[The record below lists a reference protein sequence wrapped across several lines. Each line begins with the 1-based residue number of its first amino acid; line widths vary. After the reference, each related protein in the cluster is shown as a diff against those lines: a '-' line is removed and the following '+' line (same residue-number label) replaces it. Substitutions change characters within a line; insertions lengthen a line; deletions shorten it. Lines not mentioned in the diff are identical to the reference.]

1 MASTYLTRTNST
13 GGNRQVFTFSAWV
26 KRGTLPGSTQ
36 YLFDAGTST
45 STDSGRFSIYF
56 NSANQFGCAGGAT
69 TYKESSANYRDLSAW
84 YHLVVAV
91 DSTQGTAGNRVRLYV
106 NGSEVTNFQNNNSM
120 ALNQNTP
127 CNENA
132 KNHDIGRNQY
142 GNSNFFDG
150 CFAHIHFT
158 DGTQYA
164 ASAFGE
170 TDATTGIWKPK
181 VSPSVTYG
189 TNGFFLK
196 FASSGSMGTDSSG
209 NGNNF
214 TVGAGN
220 LTQTQDTPSNV
231 FPTINALCRT
241 NTNHVLS
248 NGNLTH
254 QVTSAWL
261 YLPANMGVSSGKW
274 YAEMKINAV
283 TNNFNCGVMELS
295 GFASDWM
302 NNMNT
307 ANTVF
312 GANTQGDAWAL
323 FGNGSDTGT
332 YKNNNTPNF
341 GSISTSFGSNILVGD
356 IINIALDC
364 DNQKIWFGV
373 NGSWDNSGDPVA
385 GTNPMPYNTAMIAGR
400 TYTFASGPEYAT
412 QSWNFGNGYF
422 GTTAVSS
429 ANSDGDGIGLFE
441 YAVPSGYYA
450 LCTKNINTY
459 G

>member
-1 MASTYLTRTNST
+1 MASTYLQRTQSA
-13 GGNRQVFTFSAWV
+13 GNRKTYTFSAWV
-26 KRGTLPGSTQ
+26 KRLNIASQQNIFGTPTEGEA
-36 YLFDAGTST
+36 FG
-45 STDSGRFSIYF
+45 F
-56 NSANQFGCAGGAT
+56 NSGNQLYFYHNG
-69 TYKESSANYRDLSAW
+69 SSGSYIVSNALFRDTSAW
-84 YHLVVAV
+84 YHLVVMNDTSQA
-91 DSTQGTAGNRVRLYV
+91 TASNRVKIYV
-106 NGSEVTNFQNNNSM
+106 NGEQITSFSSSTYPAQDSEFKVNQSGQTIYVGQGHAGNPWNGSM
-120 ALNQNTP
+120 A
-127 CNENA
+127 
-132 KNHDIGRNQY
+132 HV
-142 GNSNFFDG
+142 
-150 CFAHIHFT
+150 HFI
-158 DGTQYA
+158 DGTAYD

-170 TDATTGIWKPK
+170 TDSTTGIWKPK

-373 NGSWDNSGDPVA
+373 NGSWDNSGDPAA